1 MPISLV
7 TAQRTESPVIPA
19 LVRLSAASLAA
30 VAATALG
37 WALLHH
43 PFGPILPSAVVLGY
57 CAVLFRRPHAWLF
70 FVPALLPVIDL
81 TTITGSIY
89 LTESDLLLAA
99 TVAMGYA
106 RIAWVGGRIAVPHR
120 AAAGISLFGGF
131 LLASLAASYTV
142 SAARGFLPYLPF
154 DQQLADYNNRWN
166 SLRVAKGFYFA
177 LALVPLLVRALREQ
191 GEAALTR
198 FMAGLVAGLALI
210 CFIAVYER
218 MAYPGLL
225 NFASDYRITA
235 SFWEM
240 HVGGAP
246 LDGWLLLTLPFAIWA
261 VFSTQRLHFLVPLVA
276 LVDIAAYVALVTFS
290 RGVYGA
296 CLVGVLVALAMQFHR
311 KLAFTDKARSAVGW
325 LLLGEGVLFWGMWA
339 TFRTGGYR
347 ALMAVVFLVAATH
360 FATTLGRACGRV
372 GLASASIVLL
382 LGTVLDLALFAALAQ
397 GGLWAWGISALGFVA
412 AAALWLKWSSPMAGG
427 MALGTWGALAVAG
440 ALVAYRGGTA
450 TALVVY
456 AWVAL
461 ALALVLVVKCVHHDS
476 AWTWSPRSGTIVF
489 GAAVLLALA
498 VAVPGG
504 YLMSERFSHTQGDFV
519 TREQLWR
526 EAISWLDSTS
536 DWLIG
541 KGVGQFPDSY
551 YKRGPASNIPG
562 TFSFPHDE
570 TNTVL
575 RLSSASHPLTRGRL
589 LRVVQAVSNDVVP
602 PLRVSFDARVSRAA
616 TIYLEV
622 CGRHLL
628 YAEGCASHTV
638 RLKPG
643 NGGWQPVRVTLSSG
657 AFERGHWYAPRRAYF
672 AVALASS
679 GDSADL
685 DNIQLIDGNGA
696 DQLRNGDFS
705 RAGDFWF
712 FTSDHYHLP
721 WHIEN
726 LFINLLFDQGI
737 LGLTAFVVLC
747 LAATARVL
755 RYAGYWPQAPYFLAS
770 LAGFV
775 AVGSLNS
782 LIDVPRLATIFYLV
796 CFAMIVIRPG
806 SPAAS
811 RT

>member
-1 MPISLV
+1 M
-7 TAQRTESPVIPA
+7 
-19 LVRLSAASLAA
+19 
-30 VAATALG
+30 AATALG

-43 PFGPILPSAVVLGY
+43 PFGPLWPSVVTLAY
-57 CAVLFRRPHAWLF
+57 CVLLLWRPHAWLF
-70 FVPALLPVIDL
+70 LVPALLPVIDL
-81 TTITGSIY
+81 TATTGAIY

-99 TVAMGYA
+99 TLVMGYA
-106 RIAWVGGRIAVPHR
+106 RSAWDGPGGDQPHR
-120 AAAGISLFGGF
+120 AAFGLSRFAGA
-131 LLASLAASYTV
+131 LLALLALSYAM
-142 SAARGFLPYLPF
+142 SAARGFLPYMPF

-166 SLRVAKGFYFA
+166 SLRVAKGFYFG

-210 CFIAVYER
+210 CLVAVYER
-218 MAYPGLL
+218 MAYPGLM

-261 VFSTQRLHFLVPLVA
+261 AFSTQRLHFLVPLVA

-296 CLVGVLVALAMQFHR
+296 CLVGVLVALAMQFDR

-325 LLLGEGVLFWGMWA
+325 LLLGAGALFWGMWA

-372 GLASASIVLL
+372 GLTSASIVLV
-382 LGTVLDLALFAALAQ
+382 LGAVLDLTLFAALTQ
-397 GGLWAWGISALGFVA
+397 GSLWAWGISALGFVA

-427 MALGTWGALAVAG
+427 MALGAWGALAVAG
-440 ALVAYRGGTA
+440 ALVTYQGGTA
-450 TALVVY
+450 AALVVY

-461 ALALVLVVKCVHHDS
+461 ALALVLVVKCVRHDS

-498 VAVPGG
+498 VAVPDG

-526 EAISWLDSTS
+526 EAVSWLDSTS

-541 KGVGQFPDSY
+541 KGVGRFPDSY
-551 YKRGPASNIPG
+551 HKRGPASNIPG

-570 TNTVL
+570 ANTFL

-589 LRVVQAVSNDVVP
+589 QRVVQAVSNDVVP
-602 PLRVSFDARVSRAA
+602 QLLVSFDARVSRTA

-628 YAEGCASHTV
+628 YGEGCASHTV

-643 NGGWQPVRVTLSSG
+643 NGGWQPVRVTLTSG

-672 AVALASS
+672 AVALAS
-679 GDSADL
+679 GGRSADL
-685 DNIQLIDGNGA
+685 DNIQLIDGSGA

-712 FTSDHYHLP
+712 FTSDHYYLP

-726 LFINLLFDQGI
+726 LFISLLFDQGI
-737 LGLTAFVVLC
+737 LGLAVFIVLC
-747 LAATARVL
+747 LTAAVRVL
-755 RYAGYWPQAPYFLAS
+755 RCAGYWPQAPYFLAS

-775 AVGSLNS
+775 TVGSLNS
-782 LIDVPRLATIFYLV
+782 LLDVPRLATIFYLV
-796 CFAMIVIRPG
+796 CFAMVVIRTER
-806 SPAAS
+806 SARS
-811 RT
+811 RI